1 MKFRN
6 TVMSIL
12 LLIFL
17 VSVVISFSYNKRE
30 ISAGGYGVSNPIMKN
45 GNTTW
50 DCVYFGNYWQN
61 DTNGDGKADQ
71 NDNKQPIKWRV
82 LSVNGDDA
90 FLLADQNLDA
100 QPYNKESVSV
110 AWENCT
116 LRTWLNQT
124 FTKNAFSLSE
134 KNAIKST
141 NVENKSN
148 PYYNTDG
155 GNNTVDSVYVLSIEE
170 ACNVTFGFE
179 KEISESKTRESKN
192 TDYAEN
198 CGAASDEEEYE
209 KNGWWWLRSP
219 GINPW
224 FVAEINTYGWCC
236 ATGEGTSLDDNAV
249 AVRPALHLKL
259 SSSVWKY
266 AGKVGS
272 NGDASIPTVKPTSK
286 PDFEPTPDESI
297 GGVIESAND
306 FELGANKSGSAKGAV
321 VQFFPG
327 DWNLK
332 LTKYPVS
339 VCKQNNPDGSFKLK
353 VAVGIGNSD
362 WLNNQTQWSNYKK
375 DVEDADKY
383 MAKACV
389 LEKYRNKYNVKQT
402 NVVNTTKFNKMPK
415 MSVMGYLEQYYDKNY
430 RLISSTG
437 KVASDLKWEASAT
450 WQFATPIGPMYIE
463 LKGGTKLSGKIGPV
477 FDYTTKKLSMLDG
490 SFSVVPNISLE
501 GGYGISK
508 VATIGAKGF
517 ASIPMQIIPSFT
529 GAIDAEAAI
538 HVYCVFILDT
548 EYKLAKCH
556 IPLWGN
562 LAKSVNMSGD
572 IWEKGELTFLNT
584 AFANK
589 AKNWKGV
596 CKFNKKEKRAS
607 KAESLKA
614 KESCLQES
622 VLTTSLPLMVEADG
636 KKVMVFQKYDEDQKT
651 VNSSTLVYSVY
662 QNGVWSEPKSVCDE
676 KTSDFY
682 ADLKVIDNEIFLTWQ
697 KVKKQLSIEDD
708 AQTAL
713 EQIGK
718 NSEVYFAKFNKQSDT
733 FNTPV
738 KVTNNTFADMMPR
751 ICEVGGKP
759 AVVWVRNDSGDMTQE
774 NGQNTIC
781 ALIISEDTLKE
792 KTLVTECTGIE
803 NFVAYEKDEEICVVY
818 VIKENGKEVLRTENG
833 EVVELPKS
841 EEETTEIAQGIS
853 SLQYMDG
860 EVSFISQGSI
870 FVYDVTQKIVK
881 QYQTGNKTLSGT
893 VSRVKNGEK
902 DEFVWGAYDAET
914 KLGTIYTTVKTED
927 GYSEPIILQQASE
940 KNYCYIS
947 PVLDIDGNWS
957 IVANCKDVINAR
969 HDLVYIEKECGIQTE
984 LVGASINEND
994 TDENG
999 NTAVNYFLTNTQ
1011 DITVK
1016 ALIVRVKLKDGTI
1029 LEKDLSETVEPGE
1042 TIVGNTYL
1050 DFSKVDELQDVT
1062 VQVYAKDQENLTQN
1076 STVIPIGMPDIVHE
1090 ASVKE
1095 TTEYAIITIAVK
1107 NESRYDADYSV
1118 KTSQDGVDLA
1128 VSNVRKLKAGE
1139 DDIVSLTVSKSKLSY
1154 NIYQTANIKVESVI
1168 VQGNRD
1174 KDNNVSYV
1182 SLYQTGLMPPVP
1194 TIKPTATP
1202 NVTETPNQKMIETP
1216 SEQGIQQPEKSSGN
1230 TGNNAGKINT
1240 PKLKIKLQKKKTLKA
1255 SWKKLTNISG
1265 YQIQY
1270 APNKKFKKA
1279 KRKTVKSTSITI
1291 KKLKKKKTYFVRVRA
1306 YKLVDGK
1313 KVYGKWSAVKKVKI
1327 KK

>member
-1 MKFRN
+1 
-6 TVMSIL
+6 
-12 LLIFL
+12 
-17 VSVVISFSYNKRE
+17 
-30 ISAGGYGVSNPIMKN
+30 
-45 GNTTW
+45 
-50 DCVYFGNYWQN
+50 
-61 DTNGDGKADQ
+61 
-71 NDNKQPIKWRV
+71 
-82 LSVNGDDA
+82 
-90 FLLADQNLDA
+90 
-100 QPYNKESVSV
+100 
-110 AWENCT
+110 
-116 LRTWLNQT
+116 
-124 FTKNAFSLSE
+124 
-134 KNAIKST
+134 
-141 NVENKSN
+141 
-148 PYYNTDG
+148 
-155 GNNTVDSVYVLSIEE
+155 
-170 ACNVTFGFE
+170 
-179 KEISESKTRESKN
+179 
-192 TDYAEN
+192 
-198 CGAASDEEEYE
+198 
-209 KNGWWWLRSP
+209 
-219 GINPW
+219 
-224 FVAEINTYGWCC
+224 
-236 ATGEGTSLDDNAV
+236 
-249 AVRPALHLKL
+249 
-259 SSSVWKY
+259 
-266 AGKVGS
+266 
-272 NGDASIPTVKPTSK
+272 
-286 PDFEPTPDESI
+286 
-297 GGVIESAND
+297 
-306 FELGANKSGSAKGAV
+306 
-321 VQFFPG
+321 
-327 DWNLK
+327 
-332 LTKYPVS
+332 
-339 VCKQNNPDGSFKLK
+339 
-353 VAVGIGNSD
+353 
-362 WLNNQTQWSNYKK
+362 
-375 DVEDADKY
+375 
-383 MAKACV
+383 
-389 LEKYRNKYNVKQT
+389 
-402 NVVNTTKFNKMPK
+402 
-415 MSVMGYLEQYYDKNY
+415 
-430 RLISSTG
+430 
-437 KVASDLKWEASAT
+437 
-450 WQFATPIGPMYIE
+450 
-463 LKGGTKLSGKIGPV
+463 
-477 FDYTTKKLSMLDG
+477 
-490 SFSVVPNISLE
+490 
-501 GGYGISK
+501 
-508 VATIGAKGF
+508 
-517 ASIPMQIIPSFT
+517 
-529 GAIDAEAAI
+529 
-538 HVYCVFILDT
+538 
-548 EYKLAKCH
+548 
-556 IPLWGN
+556 
-562 LAKSVNMSGD
+562 
-572 IWEKGELTFLNT
+572 
-584 AFANK
+584 
-589 AKNWKGV
+589 
-596 CKFNKKEKRAS
+596 
-607 KAESLKA
+607 
-614 KESCLQES
+614 
-622 VLTTSLPLMVEADG
+622 
-636 KKVMVFQKYDEDQKT
+636 
-651 VNSSTLVYSVY
+651 
-662 QNGVWSEPKSVCDE
+662 
-676 KTSDFY
+676 
-682 ADLKVIDNEIFLTWQ
+682 
-697 KVKKQLSIEDD
+697 
-708 AQTAL
+708 
-713 EQIGK
+713 
-718 NSEVYFAKFNKQSDT
+718 
-733 FNTPV
+733 
-738 KVTNNTFADMMPR
+738 
-751 ICEVGGKP
+751 
-759 AVVWVRNDSGDMTQE
+759 
-774 NGQNTIC
+774 
-781 ALIISEDTLKE
+781 
-792 KTLVTECTGIE
+792 
-803 NFVAYEKDEEICVVY
+803 
-818 VIKENGKEVLRTENG
+818 
-833 EVVELPKS
+833 
-841 EEETTEIAQGIS
+841 
-853 SLQYMDG
+853 MDG

-1011 DITVK
+1011 DIAVK

-1279 KRKTVKSTSITI
+1279 KRKTVKSTSVTI